1 VSSRSLKQRLEDI
14 LEQSNEI
21 LDFADGLDFE
31 AFCADTKTIKA
42 VLYDLAVIGE
52 AARSLLPDI
61 LDIYPEL
68 PWEEMRSLR
77 NLAIHEYF
85 RISVPVI
92 WQTIREDLPILI
104 EQIQGLID
112 ENI

>member
-1 VSSRSLKQRLEDI
+1 MSSRSLKQRLQDI
-14 LEQSNEI
+14 LEQAEEI
-21 LDFADGLDFE
+21 LTFADGLDFDC
-31 AFCADTKTIKA
+31 FCADTKTVKA

-85 RISVPVI
+85 RVSVPLI
-92 WQTIREDLPILI
+92 LQTIREDLPTLI
-104 EQIQGLID
+104 EQIEELI
-112 ENI
+112 ENT

>member
-1 VSSRSLKQRLEDI
+1 MSSRSLKQRLQDI
-14 LEQSNEI
+14 LEQAEEI
-21 LDFADGLDFE
+21 LTFADGLDFE
-31 AFCADTKTIKA
+31 AFCDDTKTVKA